1 MHSNHMRPIFVLLA
15 VTLLIALVTSGAIE
29 NRHTETVTVSTS
41 TLAGSSAG
49 VENGSIKNDGAV
61 ALGNAIVVNTSI
73 RGGCDACSPLSD
85 DGESVDFD
93 DTACPNFLGGR

>member
-49 VENGSIKNDGAV
+49 VENGSITCYRRQH
-61 ALGNAIVVNTSI
+61 VNTRRLRRLQSTQ
-73 RGGCDACSPLSD
+73 R
-85 DGESVDFD
+85 
-93 DTACPNFLGGR
+93 